1 MALYTI
7 GDLHLSL
14 GGSKPMD
21 IFGDK
26 WANHV
31 ERLRESFS
39 HLTADDVTVLAG
51 DLSWGISLE
60 ESLPDFQFIDALPGR
75 KIILKGNHDYWWGT
89 ATKMKKFFEAN
100 GIESIDILFNNCF
113 FYGDYALCGTRG
125 WFYEEDAAGTHTGKM
140 LAREALR
147 LEASFKAGGERP
159 ILCFLHYPPLYQ
171 ATVSALLELID
182 RYRARAAITDI
193 CTAPRTAA
201 PLRDGAGETD
211 YALVSADYLG
221 FVQKKS
227 AIKGKMI
234 KKRVDIFQNLW

>member
-125 WFYEEDAAGTHTGKM
+125 WFYELDHHGTHNEKV
-140 LAREALR
+140 LLREIGR
-147 LEASFKAGGERP
+147 LETSLRQAGDRE

-171 ATVSALLELID
+171 GYYCPEILRLLREYKVKQCYYGHLHGQSH
-182 RYRARAAITDI
+182 RRAIEGPWNGTDFS
-193 CTAPRTAA
+193 
-201 PLRDGAGETD
+201 
-211 YALVSADYLG
+211 LVSADYLQ
-221 FVQKKS
+221 FVPKK
-227 AIKGKMI
+227 IELDT
-234 KKRVDIFQNLW
+234 KKCGN

>member
-31 ERLRESFS
+31 ERLRESFL

-89 ATKMKKFFEAN
+89 ATKMKKFFEAH

-125 WFYEEDAAGTHTGKM
+125 WFYELDHHGTHNEKV
-140 LAREALR
+140 LLREIGR
-147 LEASFKAGGERP
+147 LEMSLRQAGDRE

-171 ATVSALLELID
+171 GYYCPEILRLLREYKVKQCYYGHLHGQSH
-182 RYRARAAITDI
+182 RRAIEGPWNGTDFS
-193 CTAPRTAA
+193 
-201 PLRDGAGETD
+201 
-211 YALVSADYLG
+211 LVSADYLQ
-221 FVQKKS
+221 FVPKK
-227 AIKGKMI
+227 IDLDT
-234 KKRVDIFQNLW
+234 KKCGN

>member
-89 ATKMKKFFEAN
+89 ATKMKKFFEAH

-147 LEASFKAGGERP
+147 LEASFKAAGERP

-171 ATVSALLELID
+171 G
-182 RYRARAAITDI
+182 YR
-193 CTAPRTAA
+193 CP
-201 PLRDGAGETD
+201 
-211 YALVSADYLG
+211 
-221 FVQKKS
+221 
-227 AIKGKMI
+227 
-234 KKRVDIFQNLW
+234 

>member
-89 ATKMKKFFEAN
+89 ATKMKKFFAAH

-125 WFYEEDAAGTHTGKM
+125 WFYDEQKASSHDEKIFR
-140 LAREALR
+140 RELGR
-147 LEASFKAGGERP
+147 LERSLQLAGEKEKY
-159 ILCFLHYPPLYQ
+159 CFLHYPP
-171 ATVSALLELID
+171 
-182 RYRARAAITDI
+182 RYRGYVCPEILA
-193 CTAPRTAA
+193 
-201 PLRDGAGETD
+201 LFETYGVTRCYYGHLHAD
-211 YALVSADYLG
+211 SIRLALEGPYRGTEYRLVSADH
-221 FVQKKS
+221 
-227 AIKGKMI
+227 
-234 KKRVDIFQNLW
+234 VDFQPQRIG

>member
-147 LEASFKAGGERP
+147 LEASFKAAGERP
-159 ILCFLHYPPLYQ
+159 KLCFLHYPPLYQ
-171 ATVSALLELID
+171 GYRCPEIIALLSST
-182 RYRARAAITDI
+182 AWSAAITAI
-193 CTAPRTAA
+193 STAA
-201 PLRDGAGETD
+201 ATAWPWKDGREAWPIIWSPQTMW
-211 YALVSADYLG
+211 G
-221 FVQKKS
+221 FARKKS
-227 AIKGKMI
+227 
-234 KKRVDIFQNLW
+234 VNN

>member
-89 ATKMKKFFEAN
+89 ATKMKKFFAAH

-147 LEASFKAGGERP
+147 LEASFKAAGERP
-159 ILCFLHYPPLYQ
+159 SSASCTIRRSTR
-171 ATVSALLELID
+171 ATGVRSCSSSSTATARALLL
-182 RYRARAAITDI
+182 RTSARPH
-193 CTAPRTAA
+193 APRAFEG
-201 PLRDGAGETD
+201 RRGETD

-221 FVQKKS
+221 FVPKK
-227 AIKGKMI
+227 IC
-234 KKRVDIFQNLW
+234 D

>member
-125 WFYEEDAAGTHTGKM
+125 WFYELDHHGTHNEKV
-140 LAREALR
+140 LLREIGR
-147 LEASFKAGGERP
+147 LETSLRQAGDRE

-171 ATVSALLELID
+171 GYYCPEILRLLREYKVKQCYYGHLHGQSH
-182 RYRARAAITDI
+182 RRAIEGPWNGTDFS
-193 CTAPRTAA
+193 
-201 PLRDGAGETD
+201 
-211 YALVSADYLG
+211 LVSADYLQ
-221 FVQKKS
+221 FVPKK
-227 AIKGKMI
+227 IDLDT
-234 KKRVDIFQNLW
+234 KKCGN

>member
-125 WFYEEDAAGTHTGKM
+125 WFYEE
-140 LAREALR
+140 
-147 LEASFKAGGERP
+147 RP

-171 ATVSALLELID
+171 GYRCPELLELID
-182 RYRARAAITDI
+182 RYRAERCYYGHLHGPTHRRAFEG
-193 CTAPRTAA
+193 R
-201 PLRDGAGETD
+201 RGETD

-221 FVQKKS
+221 FVPKK
-227 AIKGKMI
+227 IC
-234 KKRVDIFQNLW
+234 D

>member
-89 ATKMKKFFEAN
+89 ATKMKKFFEAH

-125 WFYEEDAAGTHTGKM
+125 WFYEE
-140 LAREALR
+140 
-147 LEASFKAGGERP
+147 AGGEAHDRK
-159 ILCFLHYPPLYQ
+159 IMLREVGRLETSLKAAGDKTKLVFLHYPPKYLGYECPEILDLLD
-171 ATVSALLELID
+171 AYHVPLCCYGHIHSRGCRSAFQGMYHDTEFRLL
-182 RYRARAAITDI
+182 
-193 CTAPRTAA
+193 
-201 PLRDGAGETD
+201 
-211 YALVSADYLG
+211 SADYISFCPRRILP
-221 FVQKKS
+221 
-227 AIKGKMI
+227 
-234 KKRVDIFQNLW
+234 

>member
-147 LEASFKAGGERP
+147 LEASCTIRRSTR
-159 ILCFLHYPPLYQ
+159 
-171 ATVSALLELID
+171 ATGVRSCSNSSTAT
-182 RYRARAAITDI
+182 APSAAITDI

-201 PLRDGAGETD
+201 PLRDGAERPTMPSFPRIIW
-211 YALVSADYLG
+211 ASS
-221 FVQKKS
+221 QKKS

-234 KKRVDIFQNLW
+234 KKG

>member
-1 MALYTI
+1 
-7 GDLHLSL
+7 
-14 GGSKPMD
+14 MD

-125 WFYEEDAAGTHTGKM
+125 
-140 LAREALR
+140 
-147 LEASFKAGGERP
+147 
-159 ILCFLHYPPLYQ
+159 
-171 ATVSALLELID
+171 
-182 RYRARAAITDI
+182 
-193 CTAPRTAA
+193 
-201 PLRDGAGETD
+201 
-211 YALVSADYLG
+211 
-221 FVQKKS
+221 
-227 AIKGKMI
+227 
-234 KKRVDIFQNLW
+234 

>member
-89 ATKMKKFFEAN
+89 ASKMKAFFREK
-100 GIESIDILFNNCF
+100 GITTLDFLHNNCQ

-125 WFYEEDAAGTHTGKM
+125 WFLDEEGKAHDAKM
-140 LAREALR
+140 LNREVLR
-147 LEASFKAGGERP
+147 LETSLQAAGEREK
-159 ILCFLHYPPLYQ
+159 LCFLHYPPLYQ
-171 ATVSALLELID
+171 GYECPQILALLEK
-182 RYRARAAITDI
+182 YRVRLCCYGHLHGPTI
-193 CTAPRTAA
+193 R
-201 PLRDGAGETD
+201 RRVEGRRGGVD
-211 YALVSADYLG
+211 YALISADAMG
-221 FVQKKS
+221 FQLKK
-227 AIKGKMI
+227 ICPDPQEK
-234 KKRVDIFQNLW
+234 

>member
-89 ATKMKKFFEAN
+89 ATKMKKFFEAH

-125 WFYEEDAAGTHTGKM
+125 WFYEEAKGEAHDRKIM
-140 LAREALR
+140 LREVGR
-147 LEASFKAGGERP
+147 LEASLKAAGDKTK
-159 ILCFLHYPPLYQ
+159 LVFLHYPPKYLGYECPEIL
-171 ATVSALLELID
+171 ALLD
-182 RYRARAAITDI
+182 AYHV
-193 CTAPRTAA
+193 
-201 PLRDGAGETD
+201 PLCCYGHIHSRGCRSAFQGMYHDTEFR
-211 YALVSADYLG
+211 LLSADYISFCPRRILP
-221 FVQKKS
+221 
-227 AIKGKMI
+227 
-234 KKRVDIFQNLW
+234 